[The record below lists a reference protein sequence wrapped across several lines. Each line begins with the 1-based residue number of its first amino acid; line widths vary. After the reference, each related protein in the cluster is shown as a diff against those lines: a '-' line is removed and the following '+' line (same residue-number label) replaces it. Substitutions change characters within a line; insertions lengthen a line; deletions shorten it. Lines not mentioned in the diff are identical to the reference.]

1 MIGCKLIAHTIVF
14 SLNTCLSLSESRA
27 IEESK
32 KEKEI
37 IQILMIKNKFD
48 VFQNGQLVSKDEK
61 KKKRMLSQNRK
72 KEHLPSIR
80 I

>member
-48 VFQNGQLVSKDEK
+48 VF
-61 KKKRMLSQNRK
+61 
-72 KEHLPSIR
+72 
-80 I
+80 

>member
-1 MIGCKLIAHTIVF
+1 MIGCKLIAHTTVF

-48 VFQNGQLVSKDEK
+48 VF
-61 KKKRMLSQNRK
+61 
-72 KEHLPSIR
+72 
-80 I
+80 

>member
-61 KKKRMLSQNRK
+61 KKK
-72 KEHLPSIR
+72 EC
-80 I
+80 

>member
-48 VFQNGQLVSKDEK
+48 VFQNGQLAAKDE

>member
-14 SLNTCLSLSESRA
+14 GLITCPSLGELRA

-32 KEKEI
+32 KEKVI

-48 VFQNGQLVSKDEK
+48 VFLEC
-61 KKKRMLSQNRK
+61 
-72 KEHLPSIR
+72 PSSL
-80 I
+80 